1 MAHPHMVFPFGM
13 DCPALHLGEECMLHP
28 LETDDLIRVSSVTST
43 SFTFTVVHW
52 QYGDPE
58 GSKITFSILSWIKV
72 GDTLQQHGY
81 APSAN
86 LFVNLLAPAI
96 ALQEW
101 AIMADRLNAD
111 AVQVMRFEGHPN
123 SCYPGGLLLV
133 KRRVITPV
141 GMTGYAV
148 IFLLSVLLPS
158 AGSAVCTYAW
168 AAVLPIISCRTSG
181 SRGVS
186 HLVAAPAGDGSE
198 SRDSFSSMGGSGVLL
213 SERHCHLSWC

>member
-58 GSKITFSILSWIKV
+58 GSKITFSILSSIKV

-111 AVQVMRFEGHPN
+111 AVQVMRF
-123 SCYPGGLLLV
+123 
-133 KRRVITPV
+133 R
-141 GMTGYAV
+141 
-148 IFLLSVLLPS
+148 
-158 AGSAVCTYAW
+158 
-168 AAVLPIISCRTSG
+168 RTS
-181 SRGVS
+181 
-186 HLVAAPAGDGSE
+186 
-198 SRDSFSSMGGSGVLL
+198 
-213 SERHCHLSWC
+213 